1 MPTRSLADALAY
13 SAAGPLLARLAKIK
27 RITQTLAA
35 AVARIAPDFDAHDP
49 WACELREEVLTLNA
63 RSAAQAAKLRQG
75 IPGLLRL
82 LHQQGA
88 QVTEI
93 RVKVQPTRTTYPES
107 ANDPA
112 QVSPN
117 GGSTPAPDPAVGG
130 LRTPSAVAGA
140 SAFAEALARDLPDS
154 ALGQAA
160 ARLQAR
166 LARVSRRG
174 D

>member
-13 SAAGPLLARLAKIK
+13 SAAGPLLARLDKVK
-27 RITQTLAA
+27 RITQTLAS

-49 WACELREEVLTLNA
+49 WACELREEVLILNA

-75 IPGLLRL
+75 MPGLLRL

-93 RVKVQPTRTTYPES
+93 RVRVQPTRTTYSES

-112 QVSPN
+112 QVLPD
-117 GGSTPAPDPAVGG
+117 GGPTPALDPSVGG
-130 LRTPSAVAGA
+130 LRTHSAVAGA
-140 SAFAEALARDLPDS
+140 SAFAAALARGLPDS

-166 LARVSRRG
+166 LARASGRS

>member
-1 MPTRSLADALAY
+1 MPTRSLADALAN
-13 SAAGPLLARLAKIK
+13 SAAGPLLARLAKVK
-27 RITQTLAA
+27 RITQTLAD

-49 WACELREEVLTLNA
+49 WACELREERLILNA

-93 RVKVQPTRTTYPES
+93 RVRVQPTRTTYPES

-112 QVSPN
+112 QDPLI
-117 GGSTPAPDPAVGG
+117 GGSNPPVDPSVGG

-140 SAFAEALARDLPDS
+140 CAFAAALARNLPES

-160 ARLQAR
+160 ARLEAR
-166 LARVSRRG
+166 LVRG
-174 D
+174 GRGSD